1 VVAVCDAASGPHLIL
16 IGLLAAGPSCALLT
30 ARWALT
36 AMASC
41 YALALGTVLGVPD
54 HIFATL
60 TQYALLAAIA
70 AAGTGATLGAAFLQ
84 RQQR

>member
-1 VVAVCDAASGPHLIL
+1 
-16 IGLLAAGPSCALLT
+16 
-30 ARWALT
+30 
-36 AMASC
+36 MASL

-54 HIFATL
+54 QIFATL
-60 TQYALLAAIA
+60 TQYALLAAVA